1 MTQNHPGVVTPRVDS
16 STTAKTVRRYRSNAV
31 GYAFL
36 APSLVALMLFLV
48 LPIFLVVWLSFHEW
62 NLLGPVEFVGLKNY
76 EWMFSNPKLWRSIGI
91 TSVFVLLVIPAQ
103 TIIGLLLALV
113 LHRNVRGTGFFRIL
127 LVLPWIC
134 APIALGMVWR
144 WILGY
149 SDGILN
155 HLLGTKIAWLTDP
168 SLALPAIATVAVW
181 QGVGYVS
188 LFFYAGLENIDQS
201 VFDAAAIDGASP
213 FRRLWSITIPL
224 LRPTTFF
231 VLATGIISS
240 FQVFDMAYALTPNGG
255 PQGSTDVIAGRIY
268 YEAFQSFSV
277 GRASVM
283 ALVLLII
290 LVLVTLVQQ
299 RYFSGRTTYEQ

>member
-1 MTQNHPGVVTPRVDS
+1 M
-16 STTAKTVRRYRSNAV
+16 
-31 GYAFL
+31 
-36 APSLVALMLFLV
+36 
-48 LPIFLVVWLSFHEW
+48 
-62 NLLGPVEFVGLKNY
+62 
-76 EWMFSNPKLWRSIGI
+76 
-91 TSVFVLLVIPAQ
+91 LLVIPAQ
-103 TIIGLLLALV
+103 TIIGLLLAL
-113 LHRNVRGTGFFRIL
+113 LLRRNIRATGLIRVL
-127 LVLPWIC
+127 LVMPWIC

-149 SDGILN
+149 SDGIAN
-155 HLLGTKIAWLTDP
+155 QLLGTKIAWLTEP
-168 SLALPAIATVAVW
+168 SLALPAVAAVSVW

-188 LFFYAGLENIDQS
+188 LFFFAGLENIDQS
-201 VFDAAAIDGASP
+201 VFDAAAIDGAGS
-213 FRRLWSITIPL
+213 FRRLTAIIIPL

-255 PQGSTDVIAGRIY
+255 PQGTTDVIAGRIY

-283 ALVLLII
+283 ALVLLVI